1 MSYEQTFEGNMGF
14 IIPKMLLTLMLP
26 PAGPL
31 FLAAA
36 GFLIIRK
43 YQRLGRAFIISGFV
57 LLYLLSIQPVSD
69 LLMRPLERSFPP
81 LRATAIRANAIV
93 VLSGGVKDLS
103 WVGLKS
109 EPSEAS
115 LERLLAG
122 VKLQKTLSVPLV
134 LSGGSGDPTNPEI
147 SEADA
152 MARLAA
158 SLGVPHKDIVVER
171 KSRNTIESAK
181 LLKKNFR
188 GKRIILVTS
197 AFHMKRASALFKAQ
211 GLDVIPAPAGYTSE
225 QGGFSLFTVIPTAYH
240 MRTSALALHEYLSFL
255 WYKGRGDI

>member
-1 MSYEQTFEGNMGF
+1 MGF
-14 IIPKMLLTLMLP
+14 VISKMLLLFILP

-31 FLAAA
+31 VLAAV
-36 GFLIIRK
+36 GFLIARK

-81 LRATAIRANAIV
+81 LRTTAIRANAIV
-93 VLSGGVKDLS
+93 VLSGGVKDVS

-122 VKLQKTLSVPLV
+122 VRLQKALHLPLV

-158 SLGVPHKDIVVER
+158 SLGVPRKDIVVER
-171 KSRNTIESAK
+171 KSRNTVESAK
-181 LLKKNFR
+181 ALKKDFR

-197 AFHMKRASALFKAQ
+197 AFHMKRASAMFKAQ

-225 QGGFSLFTVIPTAYH
+225 QRGFSPFTLIPTAAH
-240 MRTSALALHEYLSFL
+240 MRTSAMALHEYLSFL
-255 WYKGRGDI
+255 WYKGRGGI

>member
-1 MSYEQTFEGNMGF
+1 
-14 IIPKMLLTLMLP
+14 
-26 PAGPL
+26 
-31 FLAAA
+31 
-36 GFLIIRK
+36 
-43 YQRLGRAFIISGFV
+43 
-57 LLYLLSIQPVSD
+57 
-69 LLMRPLERSFPP
+69 MRS
-81 LRATAIRANAIV
+81 TAIRANAIV

-103 WVGLKS
+103 WLGLKS

-122 VKLQKTLSVPLV
+122 VRLQKALHLPLV

-181 LLKKNFR
+181 LLKKNFP

-197 AFHMKRASALFKAQ
+197 AFHMKRASAMFKAQ

-225 QGGFSLFTVIPTAYH
+225 QRGFSPFTLIPTAAH
-240 MRTSALALHEYLSFL
+240 MRTSAMALHEYLSFL
-255 WYKGRGDI
+255 WYKGRGGI

>member
-1 MSYEQTFEGNMGF
+1 MGF
-14 IIPKMLLTLMLP
+14 VLSKMLLLLILP

-31 FLAAA
+31 ILAAA
-36 GFLIIRK
+36 GFLIVRK
-43 YQRLGRAFIISGFV
+43 RERLGRVFIISGLV

-81 LRATAIRANAIV
+81 LRTTAVRANAIV
-93 VLSGGVKDLS
+93 VLSGGVKDVS
-103 WVGLKS
+103 WVGLQS
-109 EPSEAS
+109 EPSGAS

-122 VKLQKTLSVPLV
+122 VRLQKALHLPLV
-134 LSGGSGDPTNPEI
+134 LSGGSGDPKNLEI

-158 SLGVPHKDIVVER
+158 SLGVPRKDIVVER
-171 KSRNTIESAK
+171 KSRNTVESAK
-181 LLKKNFR
+181 ALKKDFR

-197 AFHMKRASALFKAQ
+197 AFHIRRAAAMFKAQ
-211 GLDVIPAPAGYTSE
+211 GLDILPAPAGYVS
-225 QGGFSLFTVIPTAYH
+225 QPRGFSLFTLIPAADH
-240 MRTSALALHEYLSFL
+240 LCASATALHEYLSFL

>member
-1 MSYEQTFEGNMGF
+1 MGF
-14 IIPKMLLTLMLP
+14 VIPKILLTLMLP

-36 GFLIIRK
+36 GFLTVRK
-43 YQRLGRAFIISGFV
+43 YQRLGRAFIISGFA

-81 LRATAIRANAIV
+81 LKTTAVSASAIV

-103 WVGLKS
+103 WVGLNS

-115 LERLLAG
+115 LGRLLAG
-122 VKLQKTLSVPLV
+122 VRLYEALHLPLV
-134 LSGGSGDPTNPEI
+134 LSGGSGDPTNREI

-152 MARLAA
+152 MTRLAA
-158 SLGVPHKDIVVER
+158 SLGVSRKDIVVER

-181 LLKKNFR
+181 ALKRSLR

-197 AFHMKRASALFKAQ
+197 AFHMKRASAMFKAQ

-225 QGGFSLFTVIPTAYH
+225 QRGFSLFTLIPTANH
-240 MRTSALALHEYLSFL
+240 LCTSATALHEYLSFL
-255 WYKGRGDI
+255 WYKGRGVI

>member
-1 MSYEQTFEGNMGF
+1 MVFVISK
-14 IIPKMLLTLMLP
+14 ILLLLILP

-43 YQRLGRAFIISGFV
+43 YHRLGRAFIISGFV

-81 LRATAIRANAIV
+81 LRTTAVRANAIV

-109 EPSEAS
+109 EPSGTS
-115 LERLLAG
+115 LERLFAG
-122 VKLQKTLSVPLV
+122 VRLYKLFHLPLV
-134 LSGGSGDPTNPEI
+134 LSGGSGDPTNLEM

-152 MARLAA
+152 LGRIAM
-158 SLGVPHKDIVVER
+158 SLGVPRKDIVVER

-181 LLKKNFR
+181 ALKKNFR

-197 AFHMKRASALFKAQ
+197 AFHMKRASAMFKAQ
-211 GLDVIPAPAGYTSE
+211 GLDIIPAPAGYTSE
-225 QGGFSLFTVIPTAYH
+225 QRGFSLFTLIPTADH
-240 MRTSALALHEYLSFL
+240 LCTTATALHEYLSFL

>member
-1 MSYEQTFEGNMGF
+1 MGF
-14 IIPKMLLTLMLP
+14 VISKIFLLLILP

-31 FLAAA
+31 LLAAA

-43 YQRLGRAFIISGFV
+43 YHRLGRVFIISGFV

-69 LLMRPLERSFPP
+69 ALMRPLERSFPP
-81 LRATAIRANAIV
+81 LRTTAIRVNAIV
-93 VLSGGVKDLS
+93 VLSGGAKDLS

-122 VKLQKTLSVPLV
+122 VRLYKALHLPLV
-134 LSGGSGDPTNPEI
+134 LSGGSGDTTNLEL
-147 SEADA
+147 SDADA
-152 MARLAA
+152 MARVAA
-158 SLGVPHKDIVVER
+158 SLGVPRKDIVVER
-171 KSRNTIESAK
+171 KSKNTIESAK
-181 LLKKNFR
+181 TLKKILR

-197 AFHMKRASALFKAQ
+197 AFHIKRASAMFKAQ
-211 GLDVIPAPAGYTSE
+211 GLDIIPAPAGYMSE
-225 QGGFSLFTVIPTAYH
+225 QRGFSLFSLIPTADH
-240 MRTSALALHEYLSFL
+240 MRTTATALHEYLSFL